1 VAGDAGTALRLR
13 VPVQLT
19 VRLLGTEVLHISTDP
34 EHDDEGTHSSGGSF
48 ELGFAT
54 TARPM
59 DGEASDTASLRVL
72 RQRR

>member
-1 VAGDAGTALRLR
+1 VAGDAGPALLLW

-19 VRLLGTEVLHISTDP
+19 VRLLGTEVLHISTEP
-34 EHDDEGTHSSGGSF
+34 ERDDEGTHSSGGSF

-59 DGEASDTASLRVL
+59 DGEASDTAARRV
-72 RQRR
+72 RR